1 MGNQC
6 GCGENEDPA
15 VVAKRMQG
23 LIKIQ
28 SVYRSYQARKK
39 KMSIKEEKLQEL
51 FSKYFMIAYD
61 LLITFPHSKLV

>member
-6 GCGENEDPA
+6 GCGENEDPV

-28 SVYRSYQARKK
+28 SVYRSYQARKR

-51 FSKYFMIAYD
+51 FSMYNFI
-61 LLITFPHSKLV
+61 LTLIWLSL

>member
-6 GCGENEDPA
+6 GCGEHEDPA

-28 SVYRSYQARKK
+28 SVYRSYQARKRK
-39 KMSIKEEKLQEL
+39 QSIKDEKLQGL
-51 FSKYFMIAYD
+51 FSKSF
-61 LLITFPHSKLV
+61 LTWHITQ